1 MVSQP
6 ASSLVLAFLRNILQ
20 TQTAR
25 YAPSAQLWTC
35 SAPFTGEWRGLENAR
50 SPTKH
55 FAQLATAAAA
65 AHLLT
70 IVGVQTRL
78 VLNLSRGSCVY
89 ILSLLKRSSEARVF
103 ASSHQPLLP
112 LVPKRANVR
121 LCPRWR
127 PRLRIFGVLRRKAH
141 FPTRR
146 RCREAKPGP
155 ARSLRGLFRQR
166 RRCFTLLFPRQPKTH
181 SRERGRSKKKT
192 KKNQNRDSVTGASA
206 RPCRTKH

>member
-1 MVSQP
+1 ML
-6 ASSLVLAFLRNILQ
+6 AGACVLAEHPSDADCQVL
-20 TQTAR
+20 
-25 YAPSAQLWTC
+25 PSAQLWTC

-55 FAQLATAAAA
+55 FAQLATATAA

-78 VLNLSRGSCVY
+78 VLNLSRRSCVY
-89 ILSLLKRSSEARVF
+89 ILSLHLNVPARPE
-103 ASSHQPLLP
+103 SSHPGTSCWF
-112 LVPKRANVR
+112 PKRANVR

-127 PRLRIFGVLRRKAH
+127 PRLRIFGVLRRKAR

-181 SRERGRSKKKT
+181 SRERGRSRKKQKKT
-192 KKNQNRDSVTGASA
+192 KTEIVSLPLPRVLVGPNTN
-206 RPCRTKH
+206 